1 MTTIMSGLSRFERI
15 TMEVH
20 QHFVDDVLNL
30 VADSL
35 IDNNLLQNSKSN
47 NDFNNDF
54 FYNPLLIN
62 NVINLKSME
71 FAFNLTI
78 KNICDLPTGFDS
90 FSWFFLE
97 KTKYLVLDM
106 MTSLSLGYTEHVIAS
121 FKPFMEL
128 FSIFYAVNTYGDLT
142 EFEYLKKSYWISSR
156 MQFNEHIK
164 KYNISA
170 SNNNYMEELQS
181 LFDNYYAV
189 KYKVKTFNKFYD
201 KYLHNSLYFLDNS
214 KKSFNKFVREAING
228 ISADELQS
236 KEFMTLY
243 KISKDMAHASG
254 YSFNATADFVR
265 VTSHRVLFTTL
276 YIIYHFL
283 LNAIDT
289 LEEHDVKVDLAD
301 IKHALELHMQIQIDA
316 IDQIYKKHNKD

>member
-1 MTTIMSGLSRFERI
+1 
-15 TMEVH
+15 
-20 QHFVDDVLNL
+20 
-30 VADSL
+30 
-35 IDNNLLQNSKSN
+35 
-47 NDFNNDF
+47 
-54 FYNPLLIN
+54 
-62 NVINLKSME
+62 
-71 FAFNLTI
+71 
-78 KNICDLPTGFDS
+78 
-90 FSWFFLE
+90 
-97 KTKYLVLDM
+97 
-106 MTSLSLGYTEHVIAS
+106 
-121 FKPFMEL
+121 
-128 FSIFYAVNTYGDLT
+128 
-142 EFEYLKKSYWISSR
+142 
-156 MQFNEHIK
+156 
-164 KYNISA
+164 
-170 SNNNYMEELQS
+170 MEELQS

-289 LEEHDVKVDLAD
+289 LEEHDVKTDLSAMKD
-301 IKHALELHMQIQIDA
+301 TLELLMQTQLDA
-316 IDQIYKKHNKD
+316 IAEVYAKHN